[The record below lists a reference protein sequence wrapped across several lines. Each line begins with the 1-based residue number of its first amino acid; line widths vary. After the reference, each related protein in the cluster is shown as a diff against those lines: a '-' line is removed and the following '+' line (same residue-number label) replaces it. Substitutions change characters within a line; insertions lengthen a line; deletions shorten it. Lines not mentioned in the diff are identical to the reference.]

1 MKKLLSLLL
10 ALAMLLSVTNALALG
25 YTGQS
30 PFIYFQF

>member
-1 MKKLLSLLL
+1 VSLQSFTGLL
-10 ALAMLLSVTNALALG
+10 AFILVLGVTVSLA